1 MMKVSKEA
9 GSDELWLGD
18 KFPKDLPV
26 QLTDKEREERAKDMS
41 GAQIELTGLEEEKKE
56 TLKDFAARMKPLQE
70 LVRNLAPVVNTGI
83 EQRPVPT
90 RWRQELGG
98 SSAVLVR
105 LDTFE
110 VLEDTR
116 RALNPAELEGL
127 QSTLGFGRSGRPA
140 PEETPSSLI
149 DEALSQGDALGRTE
163 KATPLIMPGH
173 GPDSQPVGRG
183 TTDYRKAPVNAN
195 RGAQMCE
202 TEEEHEY
209 GKPDPEGWA
218 SCRKCPADRR
228 IVATA
233 TLYDGPVREPGEVDM
248 SSSQATLDALDD
260 APPTSTLRW
269 PLGDTMW
276 LVSIDGDQLWFHSPD
291 TASSSSR
298 KHGPAG
304 WAPGNDTSSRVLPW
318 TVGGQEL
325 AEVPGPVVALAE
337 YMLSVGAEGLVP
349 PRSMFDVKADIA
361 AERTR
366 EMAQWDEEAAGQMKA
381 AAAEALAHPATYLLG
396 DDMLGWTLEVE
407 RGEHEMLAPLLWLCG
422 EGHRWPFSYHSESG
436 VLLPNPGAVG
446 GLTLDGFDARHKP
459 MLLRAEEMC
468 RNGTVAELR
477 APPASTEAPGAD
489 LTDLAAAFLIVLL
502 DGPLTLEAIRSKTT
516 NRRAGTTAKSLIQK
530 GFVADYSDPSRYTL
544 TPAGRQT
551 AELLKKAKESRKG
564 KA

>member
-1 MMKVSKEA
+1 MKVSKEA

-26 QLTDKEREERAKDMS
+26 QMTDKEREERAKEMS
-41 GAQIELTGLEEEKKE
+41 GAQIELTGLEDEKRE
-56 TLKDFAARMKPLQE
+56 ALKAFAARMKPLQQ
-70 LVRNLAPVVNTGI
+70 LVKNLAPVVNTGI

-127 QSTLGFGRSGRPA
+127 QSTMGFGRSGRPA

-149 DEALSQGDALGRTE
+149 DEALSQGVALGRTE
-163 KATPLIMPGH
+163 KTKPR
-173 GPDSQPVGRG
+173 GPVDF
-183 TTDYRKAPVNAN
+183 RKAPVNAN

-228 IVATA
+228 IVAEATA
-233 TLYDGPVREPGEVDM
+233 NLTDMGEVDL
-248 SSSQATLDALDD
+248 SESQAALDALEAGEAALQEMKD
-260 APPTSTLRW
+260 AGYKVALRW

-276 LVSIDGDQLWFHSPD
+276 MLSIEEDQLWFHSPD
-291 TASSSSR
+291 MASSSSR

-304 WAPGNDTSSRVLPW
+304 WAPENDPSSRVLPW

-349 PRSMFDVKADIA
+349 PRSMAEVKAAIA

-366 EMAQWDEEAAGQMKA
+366 EMAQWDEEAAGQLKA
-381 AAAEALAHPATYLLG
+381 AAAEALAHPATYHLG
-396 DDMLGWTLEVE
+396 DDMPGWMLEVE
-407 RGEHEMLAPLLWLCG
+407 HADHEMLAPRLNLCG
-422 EGHRWPFSYHSESG
+422 EGHRWPFSYNAESG
-436 VLLPNPGAVG
+436 VLLPNPAAVE
-446 GLTLDGFDARHKP
+446 GLTLEGFDARHKP

-477 APPASTEAPGAD
+477 ATPPSTGNAGAD
-489 LTDLAAAFLIVLL
+489 LTDLAAAFLIALL
-502 DGPLTLEAIRSKTT
+502 DGPLTPEAIRSKTN

-530 GFVADYSDPSRYTL
+530 GFVAASSSPSRYTL